1 MLGPIVL
8 AILVAGARVGST
20 GVTEAAAAQQPSASP
35 VQTTAE
41 KPWPPPGVV
50 RAGVGDVAP
59 RVIKETRAGY
69 LPMAMKEKITGVIGL
84 KAVVETD
91 GTVSRVRVT
100 RSLDR
105 KFGMDDEAVRVL
117 KEWQFAPGKRD
128 GIAVPML
135 VDVEMAFSIRK

>member
-8 AILVAGARVGST
+8 AILVAGARFGPT
-20 GVTEAAAAQQPSASP
+20 GVTEASSVQQPSASP

-59 RVIKETRAGY
+59 RVIKETRASY
-69 LPMAMKEKITGVIGL
+69 LPMAMKERITGVIGL
-84 KAVVETD
+84 EAVVETD
-91 GTVSRVRVT
+91 GTVSKVRVT

-105 KFGMDDEAVRVL
+105 KFGMDDEAVRAM
-117 KEWQFAPGKRD
+117 KAWQFAPGKKD
-128 GIAVPML
+128 GIAVPMR
-135 VDVEMAFSIRK
+135 VDVEMSFSIRK